1 MKIVFTDAATI
12 EKGDISLAAF
22 DDLGEI
28 KTYSLLKPEEVPQAV
43 ADAEA
48 IICNKTP
55 MNEETL
61 KDAANL
67 KYIGVLATGYNN
79 VDIPYVTSRGI
90 TVCNAGAYSTN
101 SVAQHVFALILQFY
115 NGVGDLNKYCHQGG
129 WCQAGVFSP
138 LVYPLRE
145 LQGKTLGIV
154 GFGSIGQA
162 VAKIAQVFDMRV
174 IAFNPS
180 PKQAENVDFV
190 DFESLLAQSDIITV
204 HCPLN
209 DSSALLFDQAAFD
222 KCKDGAFFVNTA
234 RGGIVDEPALAGAL
248 KTGKLSGAA
257 LDVLTAEPMAEDCP
271 LIGAPNLIITPHV
284 AWTPLETRVRLLD
297 ITRSNLEGFL
307 NGSPQNK
314 VN

>member
-1 MKIVFTDAATI
+1 MKIVFTDAKTVDN
-12 EKGDISLAAF
+12 GDVSLAGF
-22 DDLGEI
+22 EDLGEV
-28 KTYSLLKPEEVPQAV
+28 KVYPLLNPTEVPIAV
-43 ADAEA
+43 KDAEA

-55 MNEETL
+55 MNESTL

-115 NGVGDLNKYCHQGG
+115 NGVGSLNKYCEDGG
-129 WCQAGVFSP
+129 WQQAEVFSP

-154 GFGSIGQA
+154 GYGSIGQA
-162 VAKIAQVFDMRV
+162 VAKIALAFGMKVL
-174 IAFNPS
+174 AFNPS
-180 PKQAENVDFV
+180 PKQAEQVNFV
-190 DFESLLAQSDIITV
+190 EFDTLLAQSDIITV

-209 DSSALLFDQAAFD
+209 DRSSLLFNQDAFG

-234 RGGIVDEPALAGAL
+234 RGGIVDEQALAAAL
-248 KTGKLSGAA
+248 KTSKLSGAA
-257 LDVLTAEPMAEDCP
+257 LDVLTAEPMAKDCP
-271 LIGAPNLIITPHV
+271 LMGAPNLMITPHV
-284 AWTPLETRVRLLD
+284 AWTPLETRIRLLD
-297 ITRSNLEGFL
+297 ITRANLEGFI
-307 NGSPQNK
+307 NGKPQNR